1 MPDFGNGGSIFLFL
15 KFATHAQFCVFL
27 SQFLGS
33 VLVFVEFYK
42 EFQFN
47 LELPF

>member
-15 KFATHAQFCVFL
+15 KFATHAQFCVL
-27 SQFLGS
+27 SQFLGL

-47 LELPF
+47 L